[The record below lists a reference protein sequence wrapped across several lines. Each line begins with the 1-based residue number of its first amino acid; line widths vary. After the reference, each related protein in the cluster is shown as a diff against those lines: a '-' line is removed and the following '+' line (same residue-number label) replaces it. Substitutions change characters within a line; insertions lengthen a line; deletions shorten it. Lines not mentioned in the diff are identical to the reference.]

1 MSEPTQPLKHVTP
14 ANLLRALSVVVL
26 IQLVSLLIT
35 YQNLPVYTTI
45 VEQTGYSYAPFGT
58 SSAGSAVNAL
68 LLVAFA
74 FAATLVLLWVLRRK
88 MVLSFKFLVFASTAI
103 AAFFL
108 TLVTADSFAFNYL
121 PPAFETPVAVGAAVV
136 IVALVAYNLF
146 VKSHPWLSTVILAFI
161 GAEVGSFFAETLPQ
175 VTALILPI
183 AFSIYDV
190 YAVFRGPLKQLIGTA
205 PGLALT
211 GMSVKLGDFTLGLGD
226 VVFYTMLPS
235 LALFDGLAPVAPFAT
250 IIAIDAGVVITL
262 FLLSKK
268 RLLPGLPIPM
278 MLGVLTLLAF
288 LL

>member
-14 ANLLRALSVVVL
+14 KNLLLALAIIVA

-35 YQNLPVYTTI
+35 HQNVPVYTTV

-58 SSAGSAVNAL
+58 SSAGSAVNAIV
-68 LLVAFA
+68 LVAFA
-74 FAATLVLLWVLRRK
+74 FGATLVLLWVLRKK

-121 PPAFETPVAVGAAVV
+121 PPAFEVPVAVGAAVA
-136 IVALVAYNLF
+136 IVVLVAYNIF
-146 VKSHPWLSTVILAFI
+146 AKSHPRLSTIILAFI
-161 GAEVGSFFAETLPQ
+161 GAEVGSFFAETLPPE
-175 VTALILPI
+175 TALILPV
-183 AFSIYDV
+183 AFSVYDI
-190 YAVFRGPLKQLIGTA
+190 YAVFKGPLKQLVGTA

-235 LALFDGLAPVAPFAT
+235 LALFERLAPIAPFA
-250 IIAIDAGVVITL
+250 IIVAIDAGMVVTL
-262 FLLSKK
+262 FLLSRR
-268 RLLPGLPIPM
+268 RLLPALPIPM
-278 MLGVLTLLAF
+278 MFGVLTLLAF